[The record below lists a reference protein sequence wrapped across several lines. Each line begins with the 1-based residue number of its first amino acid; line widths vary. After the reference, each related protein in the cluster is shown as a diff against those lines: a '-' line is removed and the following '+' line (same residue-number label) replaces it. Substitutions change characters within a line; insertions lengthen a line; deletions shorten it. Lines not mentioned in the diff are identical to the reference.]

1 MKETIFILS
10 VIFICSC
17 QSNSDAIWPENL
29 DDKKTLLKEKQKNLR
44 QISSDIEKLTA
55 EIETLDPSAK
65 KQMKLV
71 STDSISLIDFKR
83 YSTLQ
88 GNIMSDDFV
97 NVSSEIGGRILNIFV
112 KEGQSVRKGQLI
124 AKIDLESIK
133 KQIAELQLSLDLA
146 NTVYE
151 RQERLWK
158 QNIGSEIQY
167 LQAKNSKERI
177 EKSLETIQFQ
187 LSKENVYS
195 PISGVVEREVRQS
208 GEMTSPGGPIVQILN
223 TNKVK
228 IIVDAP
234 ESYLNIV
241 KRGDKVDLRIPTLD
255 KEFSGRISLL
265 GRMID
270 PANRTFKIEVN
281 LPNSNGALKPNL
293 LAEMLIND
301 VTVEDAIVIPLELV
315 QQEVG
320 GLEFVFIVGSN
331 DKNESIAQ
339 KAYVETGESYEGNI
353 IITKGIT
360 TDQTIITE
368 GARNIVDKELIKV
381 INNG

>member
-10 VIFICSC
+10 LLFIYSC
-17 QSNSDAIWPENL
+17 QSKTDTIWPDNL
-29 DDKKTLLKEKQKNLR
+29 DDKKTLLKEKQNSLR
-44 QISSDIEKLTA
+44 QISSDIEKLTT
-55 EIETLDPSAK
+55 EIEALDPTAK
-65 KQMKLV
+65 KQVKLV
-71 STDSISLIDFKR
+71 STDTIAVTDFKR

-88 GNIMSDDFV
+88 GNVMSDDFV

-112 KEGQSVRKGQLI
+112 KEGQSVQKGQLI

-133 KQIAELQLSLDLA
+133 KQIAELQTSLDLA
-146 NTVYE
+146 KTVYE

-167 LQAKNSKERI
+167 LQAKNSKERL
-177 EKSLETIQFQ
+177 EKSLETIQYQ
-187 LSKENVYS
+187 LSKENVYC

-223 TNKVK
+223 TKKVK

-241 KRGDKVDLRIPTLD
+241 KRGDKVDLRIPTID
-255 KEFSGRISLL
+255 KEFTGRISLL

-281 LPNSNGALKPNL
+281 LPNSNGTLKPNL
-293 LAEMLIND
+293 LAEMLVND
-301 VTVEDAIVIPLELV
+301 VTVEDAIVIPIELV

-320 GLEFVFIVGSN
+320 GLEFVFIVGVN
-331 DKNESIAQ
+331 DKNETFAQ
-339 KAYVETGESYEGNI
+339 KAYVETGDSYEGNI
-353 IITKGIT
+353 VITSGIT
-360 TDQTIITE
+360 ADQKIITE
-368 GARNIVDKELIKV
+368 GARNIVDKEQIKV